1 MRAYVPVGWAQ
12 LAALDVQGVL
22 PGPLRACAVDPSW
35 RAGSPEVDEEEWEF
49 EAQLA
54 AAEALVDL
62 DGGVVLAVDVPD
74 PAPDAAAPDGAGLDG
89 AGPDAAFDDGWV
101 SVAGPVTRRQVA
113 AVLTT
118 DLAWF
123 GVQEIPGLLDR

>member
-1 MRAYVPVGWAQ
+1 MRAYIPVGWAQ
-12 LAALDVQGVL
+12 LAALDAGGRL
-22 PGPLRACAVDPSW
+22 EGPLRACAVDPAW
-35 RAGSPEVDEEEWEF
+35 RAAAPEVDEEEWEF

-54 AAEALVDL
+54 AAEALADL

-74 PAPDAAAPDGAGLDG
+74 DEGTEQGAP
-89 AGPDAAFDDGWV
+89 FEDGWV
-101 SVAGPVTRRQVA
+101 DVPGPVTRRDVA

-118 DLAWF
+118 DLSWF

>member
-12 LAALDVQGVL
+12 LAEFDAAGRLE
-22 PGPLRACAVDPSW
+22 GPLRACAVDPSW

-54 AAEALVDL
+54 ASEVLADIE
-62 DGGVVLAVDVPD
+62 GGVVLAVDVPD
-74 PAPDAAAPDGAGLDG
+74 PDVTGRGT
-89 AGPDAAFDDGWV
+89 AFEDGWV
-101 SVAGPVTRRQVA
+101 AVAGPITRRDTA
-113 AVLTT
+113 AVLTM

-123 GVQEIPGLLDR
+123 GVQEIPALLER

>member
-12 LAALDVQGVL
+12 LAALDAQGVL
-22 PGPLRACAVDPSW
+22 PGPLRACAVDPAW

-74 PAPDAAAPDGAGLDG
+74 PAAPDGEAPDP
-89 AGPDAAFDDGWV
+89 AAPDAAFDDGWV

>member
-12 LAALDVQGVL
+12 LAALDGQGAL

-74 PAPDAAAPDGAGLDG
+74 AAAADGEAADG